1 MSASLA
7 VSPLEPVTLDER
19 TDENPL
25 IRLVSERSFD
35 AAQAV
40 RERRAYQRLRDHELE
55 WIRHARLSAGKGV
68 SLVDL
73 SAGGALL
80 DSPVPLRPSSLLTLE
95 IIGQG
100 IETSV
105 QFRVL
110 RCEVGAIGPGGTTYR
125 GACEFTRLLELPGV
139 RPAAAPGLLPGGF
152 VGLDSALKQLVERIG
167 PASDS
172 RSLDADCI
180 LQALRALQLRALRQP
195 LDPIGNSLAG
205 LLALV
210 VPGLEH
216 ATGLPAI
223 LRGIEHQLRLTLP
236 QASLRL
242 TGSGDSPAPGLRSI
256 LINMPG
262 ETESSAL
269 VSIDLPRRVILNDW
283 QTRVLRI
290 TTRVIALLQRL
301 EPDRNEAQPADAADP
316 ASSTPDPSLS
326 SRNPLLSSPDDQALS
341 SPDNVAQPF
350 RAASAQVS
358 GPSLPI
364 DDPPQAIGWQK
375 VVVRYAEGQMLKG
388 YTQDFNANRSQFSL
402 WPSIN
407 AAAHARVIVPL
418 ARLKGVFFVR
428 DFAGNPGYV
437 ERADTGGPQ
446 HGRRIE
452 VTLLDDEVIV
462 GRTLSYRA
470 DGHGFFVVPADP
482 LANNIRVFVVASSV
496 RQVRFP

>member
-1 MSASLA
+1 MSASVA
-7 VSPLEPVTLDER
+7 VSLLEPVALDKR
-19 TDENPL
+19 ADENPL
-25 IRLVSERSFD
+25 IQLVSGRSFD

-40 RERRAYQRLRDHELE
+40 RDRRAYQRLRDHELE
-55 WIRHARLSAGKGV
+55 WIRHARLSAGRGV

-80 DSPVPLRPSSLLTLE
+80 DSPVALRPDSLLTLE
-95 IIGQG
+95 IVGQG

-110 RCEVGAIGPGGTTYR
+110 RCEVGAIGPGGPTYR
-125 GACEFTRLLELPGV
+125 GACQFTRLLELPGAQ
-139 RPAAAPGLLPGGF
+139 PLAAPDLSPGSF
-152 VGLDSALKQLVERIG
+152 MGLDFALKQLVERAG
-167 PASDS
+167 PANDS

-195 LDPIGNSLAG
+195 LDPIGNPLAG

-216 ATGLPAI
+216 ERGLPAI
-223 LRGIEHQLRLTLP
+223 LGGIEQQLRLTVP

-242 TGSGDSPAPGLRSI
+242 TDAGDSPAQGVKSI

-262 ETESSAL
+262 ADDSSAL
-269 VSIDLPRRVILNDW
+269 VSIDLPRGLVLNDW
-283 QTRVLRI
+283 QSRVLRL

-301 EPDRNEAQPADAADP
+301 EPEPAEVPDPADP
-316 ASSTPDPSLS
+316 T
-326 SRNPLLSSPDDQALS
+326 LSSPVNA
-341 SPDNVAQPF
+341 AQPLS
-350 RAASAQVS
+350 AASAQSS
-358 GPSLPI
+358 GPLLSAT
-364 DDPPQAIGWQK
+364 DDSPQASAWQK
-375 VVVRYAEGQMLKG
+375 IVVRYVEGQMLKG
-388 YTQDFNANRSQFSL
+388 YTQDFSANRPQFSL

-407 AAAHARVIVPL
+407 AEANARVIVPL

-437 ERADTGGPQ
+437 ERTDTGGPQ

-452 VTLLDDEVIV
+452 VTLVDDEVIV
-462 GRTLSYRA
+462 GRTLSYRP

-482 LANNIRVFVVASSV
+482 LANNIRVFVVASAV

>member
-1 MSASLA
+1 MSPTVA
-7 VSPLEPVTLDER
+7 VSLLEPVTPDER
-19 TDENPL
+19 TDESPL
-25 IRLVSERSFD
+25 IRLAAGESVD

-40 RERRAYQRLRDHELE
+40 HERRAYQRLRDHELE

-80 DSPVPLRPSSLLTLE
+80 DSPVPLRPASLLTLE

-110 RCEVGAIGPGGTTYR
+110 RCEVGAIGPAGPTYR
-125 GACEFTRLLELPGV
+125 GACKFTRLLELPGI
-139 RPAAAPGLLPGGF
+139 RPAAAPESSGGGF
-152 VGLDSALKQLVERIG
+152 VGLDFALKQLVERVG

-172 RSLDADCI
+172 GSLDADCI
-180 LQALRALQLRALRQP
+180 LHALRALQLRALRQP
-195 LDPIGNSLAG
+195 LDPIGSPLGG
-205 LLALV
+205 LLAHV
-210 VPGLEH
+210 VPALEH
-216 ATGLPAI
+216 DAGLPAI
-223 LRGIEHQLRLTLP
+223 LHSIEQQLRLTVP

-242 TGSGDSPAPGLRSI
+242 TDSGNSPAPGVRSI
-256 LINMPG
+256 LINVPG
-262 ETESSAL
+262 ASESSAL
-269 VSIDLPRRVILNDW
+269 VSIDIPRGVVLNDW
-283 QTRVLRI
+283 QSRVLRM
-290 TTRVIALLQRL
+290 TTRVIALLQQL
-301 EPDRNEAQPADAADP
+301 EPERDDACAP
-316 ASSTPDPSLS
+316 NAVEPSS
-326 SRNPLLSSPDDQALS
+326 SSPDDQS
-341 SPDNVAQPF
+341 SSLDNV
-350 RAASAQVS
+350 AASAQVA
-358 GPSLPI
+358 GPVLPST
-364 DDPPQAIGWQK
+364 DDSPQATAWQK
-375 VVVRYAEGQMLKG
+375 IVVRYVEGQMLKG
-388 YTQDFNANRSQFSL
+388 YTHDFSANRPQLSL

-407 AAAHARVIVPL
+407 AAAHTRVIVPL

-437 ERADTGGPQ
+437 ERTDTGAAQ

-452 VTLLDDEVIV
+452 VTLVDDEVIV
-462 GRTLSYRA
+462 GRTLSYRP